1 MASRRVFWLLFWH
14 LGFLGYYKAYGIVVE
29 TDTKDVTANEF
40 EEAFLSCK
48 HNEGKETTRVE
59 WKKITKT
66 GVIFVYF
73 KGSFVGD
80 FKNRGEIVQSSIR
93 IKNVTRKDSGKYR
106 CEISA
111 STEHGQ
117 QIGEVIVSLLVLVP
131 PAPPACEVPS
141 SAMTGTVVEL
151 RCKENNG
158 VPASKYRWYRNG
170 VLLPESPALQSIKKE
185 RLPYIMNAT
194 TGTLLFNSVSK
205 NDTGEY
211 YCEAD
216 NNVGQPQKCS
226 VKRMQ
231 VDDLNVGG
239 IIAAVVIVALIIASC
254 GLGVYYAQKKGYF
267 STGRAKLQIV
277 KRISSTPSHLLF
289 KRNPPSEEHQMSIC
303 WSRISKGCLDSI
315 I

>member
-66 GVIFVYF
+66 GVTFVYF
-73 KGSFVGD
+73 EGSFV
-80 FKNRGEIVQSSIR
+80 
-93 IKNVTRKDSGKYR
+93 
-106 CEISA
+106 
-111 STEHGQ
+111 
-117 QIGEVIVSLLVLVP
+117 VP

-170 VLLPESPALQSIKKE
+170 LLLPESPALRSIKKE
-185 RLPYIMNAT
+185 RLPYTMNAT

-216 NNVGQPQKCS
+216 NKVGQPQKCS

-267 STGRAKLQIV
+267 SKAHSSAKNKAANSEKVSILYLCGSGTGKIHSP
-277 KRISSTPSHLLF
+277 I
-289 KRNPPSEEHQMSIC
+289 MSASGRVEIMYF
-303 WSRISKGCLDSI
+303 LMPQL
-315 I
+315 